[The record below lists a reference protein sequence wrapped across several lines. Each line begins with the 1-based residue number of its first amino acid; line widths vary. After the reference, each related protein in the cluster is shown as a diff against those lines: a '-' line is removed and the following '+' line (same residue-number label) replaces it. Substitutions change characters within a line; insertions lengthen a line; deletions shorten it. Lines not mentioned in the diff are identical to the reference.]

1 MGNVHE
7 ATVVDKRV
15 LARGV
20 VEWRF
25 RADEPLRFRAGQFL
39 SVRVGT
45 DDGGASVLRSYSL
58 ASSSGAP
65 EFSLILKLVPG
76 GPGSHFFET
85 LKQGE
90 RVRFTG
96 PMGFF
101 VLDLAHT
108 GDVVFG
114 ATGVGIAPVLP
125 MLDEALARDERGR
138 VRLYWGNRDAAD
150 LFWLDEL
157 AARAKNP
164 RFEMKLF
171 LSGTPPPGWT
181 GGTGRITPA
190 VLADLAQFDEPT
202 FYLVG
207 NGAMIRELR
216 GALVERGV
224 DRKKQIRNEAFYG

>member
-7 ATVVDKRV
+7 ATVAAIAP
-15 LARGV
+15 LARAV

-25 RADEPLRFRAGQFL
+25 RPDDPLTFRPGQFL
-39 SVRVGT
+39 SVRVAAE
-45 DDGGASVLRSYSL
+45 DGGASVLRSYSI
-58 ASSSGAP
+58 ASSPGTP

-76 GPGSHFFET
+76 GAGSKFFES
-85 LKQGE
+85 LELGH

-101 VLDLAHT
+101 VLDLQHA
-108 GDVVFG
+108 GDLVFG

-125 MLDEALARDERGR
+125 MLDEALARNETGR
-138 VRLYWGNRDAAD
+138 IRLYWGNRDAAD
-150 LFWLDEL
+150 LFWQREL
-157 AARAKNP
+157 EARTKNP

-171 LSGTPPPGWT
+171 LSGQAPDGWPG
-181 GGTGRITPA
+181 GRGRINPA
-190 VLADLAQFDEPT
+190 VLADLPQLERPI

-216 GALVERGV
+216 GALVERGI
-224 DRKKQIRNEAFYG
+224 DRKKQVRNEAFYG

>member
-7 ATVVDKRV
+7 ATVVGKRV

-25 RADEPLRFRAGQFL
+25 RADEPLKFRPGQFL

-58 ASSSGAP
+58 ASSPGEP
-65 EFSLILKLVPG
+65 EIALILKLVPG
-76 GPGSHFFET
+76 GPGSHFFEA
-85 LKQGE
+85 LKDGE

-101 VLDLAHT
+101 VLDLQHG

-125 MLDEALARDERGR
+125 MLDEVLARSETGR

-150 LFWLDEL
+150 LFWLDQL

-164 RFEMKLF
+164 RFEPKLF
-171 LSGTPPPGWT
+171 LSGAQPAGWT
-181 GGTGRITPA
+181 GGAGRINPA
-190 VLADLAQFDEPT
+190 VLADLPQFDRPI

-216 GALVERGV
+216 GALVERGI
-224 DRKKQIRNEAFYG
+224 DRKKQVRNEAFYG

>member
-7 ATVVDKRV
+7 ATVVGKCV

-25 RADEPLRFRAGQFL
+25 RADEPLQFRPGQFL

-45 DDGGASVLRSYSL
+45 DDGGASVLRSYSI
-58 ASSSGAP
+58 ASPPGAP
-65 EFSLILKLVPG
+65 ELSLILKLVPG
-76 GPGSHFFET
+76 GPGSQFFEA
-85 LKQGE
+85 LKEGE

-101 VLDLAHT
+101 VLDLSHA
-108 GDVVFG
+108 GDVIFG

-125 MLDEALARDERGR
+125 MLDEALARPESGR

-150 LFWLDEL
+150 LFWLKELDE
-157 AARAKNP
+157 RAKNP
-164 RFEMKLF
+164 RFQRKLF
-171 LSGTPPPGWT
+171 LSGTQPPGWN
-181 GGTGRITPA
+181 GGAGRITPA
-190 VLADLAQFDEPT
+190 VLADLAQLEKPT